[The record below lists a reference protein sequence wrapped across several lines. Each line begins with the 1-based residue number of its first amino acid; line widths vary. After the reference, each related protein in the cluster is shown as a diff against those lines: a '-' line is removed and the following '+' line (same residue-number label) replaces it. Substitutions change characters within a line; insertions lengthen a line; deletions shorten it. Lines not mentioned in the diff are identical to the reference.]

1 MKSYAFLPSLL
12 AMAVAA
18 LGAPTLAHASCGSAF
33 CLVNTN
39 WGAQGAWTEPGW
51 RGDLRYEYINQD
63 QPRTGTQDVGVG
75 EIRRHHDEVQTLN
88 RNLFA
93 TFDYGFSDKWGMSVV
108 LPWIDRSHDHIHN
121 HHGAQIPE
129 SWNFS
134 DPGDVR
140 VSGRY
145 QTSFEDSEKL
155 RLSYAGLIAG
165 VKLPTGKTNV
175 ANDDGDVAERTLQP
189 GTGTTDLLLG
199 AYFRQALGALN
210 ASWFAQAG
218 AQLPM
223 NSHDNFKPGQQY
235 LVDLGARWEATERL
249 GVLLQLNAVWKGK
262 DSGSEAEPEDSGG
275 RSVFLSPGVTFA
287 ITNKVNVYGFVQLPI
302 YQYVNGVQLVAK
314 RAFAVGASAQF

>member
-1 MKSYAFLPSLL
+1 MAPRVVMSTLVVV
-12 AMAVAA
+12 AVAA
-18 LGAPTLAHASCGSAF
+18 VAVPTPVHASCGSAF

-75 EIRRHHDEVQTLN
+75 QVPRHHDEVQTLN

-108 LPWIDRSHDHIHN
+108 LPWIDRDHDHIHN
-121 HHGAQIPE
+121 HRGEKVPE
-129 SWNFS
+129 SWSFS
-134 DPGDVR
+134 DPGDMR
-140 VSGRY
+140 ISGRY
-145 QTSFEDSEKL
+145 QSSFEDSEQL

-165 VKLPTGKTNV
+165 LKLPTGKTDV
-175 ANDDGDVAERTLQP
+175 ANSDGEVAERTLQP

-210 ASWFAQAG
+210 ASWFAQLG
-218 AQLPM
+218 AQLPT
-223 NSHDNFKPGQQY
+223 NLHDNFKPGRQV
-235 LVDLGARWEATERL
+235 LLDLGGRWEATERVGL
-249 GVLLQLNAVWKGK
+249 LLQLNAVWKGK

-275 RSVFLSPGVTFA
+275 RFLFISPGVTFA
-287 ITNKVNVYGFVQLPI
+287 VTSKVNLYGFVQLPL
-302 YQYVNGVQLVAK
+302 YQDVNGVQLVAK